1 MSKLPAIVT
10 AVALLA
16 FQQAPAAE
24 PLRLENG
31 TLALRFDA
39 ASGTLAAIEN
49 KLVGET
55 YAVSG
60 DGFAVETTQGT
71 VALSD
76 TALKSLQH
84 DSGSVS
90 VRYEGKGLT
99 VEVRH
104 FLGRGK
110 KQWDVVLCKGRAHSP
125 RQEEPLHQ
133 RANLRAEQTVAVL
146 LDEIV
151 HVCLGVH
158 ISFV

>member
-24 PLRLENG
+24 PLHLENG

-39 ASGTLAAIEN
+39 ASGTLTAIEN

-90 VRYEGKGLT
+90 ARYEGKG
-99 VEVRH
+99 
-104 FLGRGK
+104 GRG
-110 KQWDVVLCKGRAHSP
+110 LGMGRGFGLFVGRGGVSAG
-125 RQEEPLHQ
+125 RCGG
-133 RANLRAEQTVAVL
+133 LRA
-146 LDEIV
+146 
-151 HVCLGVH
+151 
-158 ISFV
+158 